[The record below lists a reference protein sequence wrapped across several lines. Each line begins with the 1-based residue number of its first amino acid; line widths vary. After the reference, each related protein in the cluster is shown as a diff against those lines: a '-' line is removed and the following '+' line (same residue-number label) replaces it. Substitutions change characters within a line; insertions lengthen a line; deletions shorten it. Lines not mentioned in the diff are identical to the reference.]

1 MKTDPVSVVG
11 AGRMGRGIAVSY
23 ILAKIPVKL
32 VDLKE
37 RSSSDF
43 ETFIHTAVKE
53 IEQDLQFLVSVDFIT
68 QSDLGSMLDLVTFFD
83 SSGVREGLEGSE
95 IIYEA
100 VPEILLLKER
110 ALKHIDDSSSKTAI
124 VASTTSTFLVSDLQM
139 FISHPERFLNAHW
152 LNPAHLI
159 PLVEISKNRVTT
171 DQTLEK
177 VRKSL
182 ESIGKVTVICASSA
196 GYIVPRIQA
205 LAMNEAARIVEEGVA
220 TPEDVD
226 KAVKFGFGPRFATLG
241 LLEFIDWGGG
251 DILFYASNYLSKKL
265 GKRFEA
271 PSIIEQNMK
280 DGKDG
285 LRDRMGFFNY
295 ENMNLEEYRNRR
307 TKELLA
313 LLLDRN
319 LINSRTDKGN

>member
-1 MKTDPVSVVG
+1 MKTHPVSVVG

-43 ETFIHTAVKE
+43 ESFIHAAVKE

-68 QSDLGSMLDLVTFFD
+68 QSDLVSMLDLVTFFD
-83 SSGVREGLEGSE
+83 PSGMREGLEGSE

-100 VPEILLLKER
+100 VPEILPLKER

-159 PLVEISKNRVTT
+159 PLVEISKNKVTT
-171 DQTLEK
+171 DETLEK

-251 DILFYASNYLSKKL
+251 DILFYASDYLSKKL

-285 LRDRMGFFNY
+285 LRDRMGFFSY
-295 ENMNLEEYRNRR
+295 ENMDLEEYRNRR
-307 TKELLA
+307 TKDLLS

-319 LINSRTDKGN
+319 LINSRTNKES